1 MNISPQQKQSS
12 LIGAGN
18 KSDCFI
24 VDLLTSQLE
33 KEISK
38 KGEIIIFLTEQ
49 YQQRMLILQK
59 SLRISLHKVKN
70 EEV

>member
-18 KSDCFI
+18 KGDCFI

-33 KEISK
+33 KEILK
-38 KGEIIIFLTEQ
+38 KGEIIIFL
-49 YQQRMLILQK
+49 
-59 SLRISLHKVKN
+59 SVKN
-70 EEV
+70 VNTSGISTNFFAQSQK

>member
-49 YQQRMLILQK
+49 YQ
-59 SLRISLHKVKN
+59 
-70 EEV
+70 